1 MIGDAFM
8 RGLAAGAWVIGCV
21 FVLLLFGLTVYAI
34 CCAYSWA
41 FGGEEEETTSSGAIA
56 PPSPEGEGYKMAS
69 EVQRAKS
76 WEEIEAL
83 YPVPGE
89 R

>member
-1 MIGDAFM
+1 M
-8 RGLAAGAWVIGCV
+8 RGLAAGAWVLGCLS
-21 FVLLLFGLTVYAI
+21 VLTLFGLSVYAI
-34 CCAYSWA
+34 CCAYAWA
-41 FGGEEEETTSSGAIA
+41 FGGEGEPEGDEGTEGTSSVTAA
-56 PPSPEGEGYKMAS
+56 PCHLP
-69 EVQRAKS
+69 QRGKAMR

>member
-1 MIGDAFM
+1 M

-41 FGGEEEETTSSGAIA
+41 FGEEEETEGDAGNEGTSSVTAV
-56 PPSPEGEGYKMAS
+56 PCHLPQRGEAM
-69 EVQRAKS
+69 S